1 MSEPVLGPLE
11 DFKKFDK
18 LYDEPEEYTHR
29 EDCPMSPLY
38 GHPHKFSTLCACREL
53 DKADLESKSE
63 DRADDERKY
72 GGL

>member
-1 MSEPVLGPLE
+1 MTELSFGPIE

-18 LYDEPEEYTHR
+18 LYDEPEPFIHR
-29 EDCPMSPLY
+29 EDCPMSPFY
-38 GHPHKFSTLCACREL
+38 GKPHQFSTLCACKEL
-53 DKADLESKSE
+53 NKADFSSERE